1 MQRFVI
7 QNELCQMQLVA
18 LEIGYPGKPHDVMES
33 SMANLWTKGSA
44 IDCVNVQNVKDNQMD
59 VMRSVLDRM

>member
-1 MQRFVI
+1 
-7 QNELCQMQLVA
+7 MQLAA

-59 VMRSVLDRM
+59 VMRSLLDRM